1 MRANLRNGIAVALA
15 ASLSLAGMHT
25 PAAADS
31 GAAFAELAPI
41 RTNTAVLEDSDHDGI
56 PDIWEEQGVVLSDG
70 TEIPL
75 PDWGAD
81 PHRPDL
87 YLQLNWMKSEYD
99 SLGCNAR
106 AAAACADANR
116 KSYAPSVETLEQLV
130 KLFDD
135 HGINLHID
143 AGDVY
148 TNIPNY
154 GKRFGGETV
163 DYAPVYF
170 GPGEPEA
177 RKLLGNID
185 AIGERQN
192 IFRVGI
198 IGDQMRQDSMASGI
212 ALVGDNSFYVSNNA
226 RMTTQE
232 QLRNSILHE
241 FGHTL
246 GLRHYGAADY
256 TTDIKNTAP
265 MQAGYKSVMNYKYQ
279 FSHFDYSDQPYF
291 ADTPEGK
298 RFVPADWDVL
308 RLDNSRIGAYAESI
322 GARAH
327 IEVAEV
333 KADDIAPVKEI
344 PAEEIA
350 VADVPAA
357 EKVAVEAPVEEIK
370 AAKADKAEKA
380 PESFGGEHID
390 KDTKVDQQAPV
401 KKQAEE
407 QPAKAEAK
415 AEKAEQAQHKVEQV
429 QEKVAKD
436 APAAK
441 VNVAAIVGSIVALLA
456 ILGAGFAFMSM
467 Q

>member
-246 GLRHYGAADY
+246 GLRHWGAQEETASIPDR
-256 TTDIKNTAP
+256 AP
-265 MQAGYKSVMNYKYQ
+265 MQSGYHSVMNYDYQ
-279 FSHFDYSDQPYF
+279 FSNFNYSEQAYF
-291 ADTPEGK
+291 ADTPNGK
-298 RFVPADWDVL
+298 VFVPADWDML
-308 RLDNSRIGAYAESI
+308 KLDNPRIGAYAKSI
-322 GARAH
+322 GARVQVADEVEVEQPKQSLEVERMEPV
-327 IEVAEV
+327 EVADN
-333 KADDIAPVKEI
+333 ASA
-344 PAEEIA
+344 EIA
-350 VADVPAA
+350 AQDDKDDAVALLGTVPADQ
-357 EKVAVEAPVEEIK
+357 
-370 AAKADKAEKA
+370 AAA
-380 PESFGGEHID
+380 
-390 KDTKVDQQAPV
+390 
-401 KKQAEE
+401 E
-407 QPAKAEAK
+407 QPAKADNVQPVKQAK
-415 AEKAEQAQHKVEQV
+415 AAHEEAPKQA
-429 QEKVAKD
+429 AG
-436 APAAK
+436 PNIAAIIGG
-441 VNVAAIVGSIVALLA
+441 VVAALA
-456 ILGAGFAFMSM
+456 ILGLGAGFLMM